1 MVQPNEAAAVWPMWA
16 GSWGGERL
24 RACGGMWLKAKEL
37 SGSLPLQICQEV
49 YKNVIVSQLLV
60 IIFPFTMAA
69 GNMYVY
75 I

>member
-1 MVQPNEAAAVWPMWA
+1 MW
-16 GSWGGERL
+16 S
-24 RACGGMWLKAKEL
+24 KAKEL

-60 IIFPFTMAA
+60 IIFPFTRAA